1 MKSQPNI
8 PVQTKACLWL
18 YFAWWQCRQWSESLF
33 AASLRRWFLKA
44 SPPKPNRWCRLW
56 YYACLALLLSGEFV
70 SHVDECQWLEGS
82 LATQRWTTHVT
93 PKKSTVVSQRLIE
106 VANIRW
112 VDLHADICLIKSQHA
127 GIPQPASHSQKIV
140 PRFKHGSVQTATLE
154 GPCAVFLRGRQENKV
169 FKIFRSYLFYHISIS
184 SIFHS
189 FVLSNSLTTGTER
202 DMHPTAKSQNCWLES
217 AEQLNT
223 GVGTTPRTASH
234 LHPLHTLTGD
244 GGVCM

>member
-1 MKSQPNI
+1 M
-8 PVQTKACLWL
+8 
-18 YFAWWQCRQWSESLF
+18 
-33 AASLRRWFLKA
+33 
-44 SPPKPNRWCRLW
+44 
-56 YYACLALLLSGEFV
+56 

-106 VANIRW
+106 VAKIRW
-112 VDLHADICLIKSQHA
+112 IDLHADICLIKSQHA

-154 GPCAVFLRGRQENKV
+154 GPCAVFLRGRQDKKHQENKV

-244 GGVCM
+244 EGYARSGADAVTKRSGWISCRVHHESQVDI